1 MIKRAITLA
10 RLYFAQSWL
19 SYHGRFAIT
28 HPFGYITSKIGF
40 PFFLMVFFIFL
51 GKFVGF
57 ADPLYIVIGHIL
69 LIPSNNGMCGVT
81 LAIGDERQW
90 GTLSYV
96 LGSPAP
102 RAPVFIGRATYYI
115 LDGFVTALI
124 GFGIA
129 AGIFHMDLGQV
140 NFGLLAGCVLLISA
154 TSTGLGFLFGSIAL
168 VSRDG
173 WTISE
178 HLPAGDLHPGGRQ
191 LPDHSAAGI
200 SAKGCLRPAP
210 DARCAG
216 GTGDPGRRG
225 LERDQRADGGRSA
238 GGGSLHPDRLLCI
251 SADREAQHHPG
262 DAGRD
267 LKKSLRNSLQK
278 PDTIF

>member
-1 MIKRAITLA
+1 MINKTVTLL
-10 RLYFAQSWL
+10 RMYLAQAWL

-28 HPFGYITSKIGF
+28 HPAGYIASKIGF

-51 GKFVGF
+51 GKFAGF

-115 LDGFVTALI
+115 LDGFISTLL
-124 GFGIA
+124 GFAIA
-129 AGIFHMDLGQV
+129 AGIFHMDLTHV
-140 NFGLLAGCVLLISA
+140 NFGLLAGCVLLITA

-173 WTISE
+173 WTILNTFLQATYILVGVNFPVSA
-178 HLPAGDLHPGGRQ
+178 LPVF
-191 LPDHSAAGI
+191 
-200 SAKGCLRPAP
+200 
-210 DARCAG
+210 
-216 GTGDPGRRG
+216 
-225 LERDQRADGGRSA
+225 
-238 GGGSLHPDRLLCI
+238 
-251 SADREAQHHPG
+251 
-262 DAGRD
+262 
-267 LKKSLRNSLQK
+267 LQK
-278 PDTIF
+278 VAYALPLTRGVLAARAILGGAGWNESSALLAGEALVGGVYILAGYFIFLLIEKRSTIQGTLDAI

>member
-1 MIKRAITLA
+1 MIKKAITLA

-28 HPFGYITSKIGF
+28 HPFGYLASKTGF
-40 PFFLMVFFIFL
+40 PFFLMIFFIFL

-129 AGIFHMDLGQV
+129 AGIFRMDLGQV
-140 NFGLLAGCVLLISA
+140 NFGLLAGCVLLITV

-173 WTISE
+173 WTILNTFLQATYILVGVNFPITA
-178 HLPAGDLHPGGRQ
+178 LPAF
-191 LPDHSAAGI
+191 
-200 SAKGCLRPAP
+200 
-210 DARCAG
+210 
-216 GTGDPGRRG
+216 
-225 LERDQRADGGRSA
+225 
-238 GGGSLHPDRLLCI
+238 
-251 SADREAQHHPG
+251 
-262 DAGRD
+262 
-267 LKKSLRNSLQK
+267 LQK
-278 PDTIF
+278 VAYALPLTRGVLAARAILSGAGWNDVRTLMAGEALVGGVYILLGYFIFLMIEKRSTIQGTLDAI